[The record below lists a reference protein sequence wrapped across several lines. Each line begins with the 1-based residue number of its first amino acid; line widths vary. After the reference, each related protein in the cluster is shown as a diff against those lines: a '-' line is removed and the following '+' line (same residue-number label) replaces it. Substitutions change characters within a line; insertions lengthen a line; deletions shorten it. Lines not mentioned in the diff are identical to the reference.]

1 MLNRINELIETKVD
15 FAFETTLS
23 TKSFV
28 QTISKAKSKGYT
40 INIIFYWLN
49 DVELAIERV
58 KQRVAEG
65 GHNIPEDV
73 IKRRYNA
80 GMHNLI
86 HLYMN
91 ICDAIFVFD
100 NSNWDEQMI
109 ARSYHQNL
117 EVFNRNIWTK
127 ILNH

>member
-1 MLNRINELIETKVD
+1 M
-15 FAFETTLS
+15 
-23 TKSFV
+23 
-28 QTISKAKSKGYT
+28 
-40 INIIFYWLN
+40 N

-73 IKRRYNA
+73 IKRRYKA

-117 EVFNRNIWTK
+117 EVFNKNSWTK